1 MGKIVRTV
9 VLTAAMAGLLI
20 AGGGFGTAPAQVKD
34 KAKPKAE
41 KAGSVEVYEDKA
53 GKFRFHVLDDD
64 GKTVAMSARG
74 YDKASD
80 AKKALEFVKHTLNT
94 AKVTEVKGDKK

>member
-9 VLTAAMAGLLI
+9 VLTAAMATLVA

-41 KAGSVEVYEDKA
+41 KVGTVEIWEAKDGY
-53 GKFRFHVLDDD
+53 RFKVLDPD
-64 GKTVAMSARG
+64 GKTVAMSAKG
-74 YDKASD
+74 YDKADD
-80 AKKALEFVKHTLNT
+80 ARKALEFVKHTLNT
-94 AKVTEVKGDKK
+94 VKVTEVKGEKK

>member
-1 MGKIVRTV
+1 VGKIVRTV
-9 VLTAAMAGLLI
+9 VLTAAMAGLVI
-20 AGGGFGTAPAQVKD
+20 AGGGFGPAQVKD

-41 KAGSVEVYEDKA
+41 KEGTVEVYEDKG
-53 GKFRFHVLDDD
+53 GKYRFHVLDAD

-94 AKVTEVKGDKK
+94 ARVTEVKGEKKK